1 MRFILLFMTRTPSMK
16 VEKWIT
22 VEELKERIRKK
33 EKDVKVLNRLHFIN
47 YLYNGVSVPE
57 ASEKLGITKVTGYN
71 WLERWNEDGYEG
83 IIPRF
88 AGGRPSKLTDQE
100 KNQLKELLKKRDDW
114 TTKEIRNLICKRFG
128 VEYSLKQV
136 RIILRNLG
144 LKFARP
150 YPKDYRRPPD
160 AEEQLKKT

>member
-1 MRFILLFMTRTPSMK
+1 MSRNPSMK

-22 VEELKERIRKK
+22 SEELKNRIRAK
-33 EKDVKVLNRLHFIN
+33 EKDVKVLNRLHFMN
-47 YLYNGVSVPE
+47 YLYSRCSVPE

-71 WLERWNEDGYEG
+71 WLERWNEEGYEG
-83 IIPRF
+83 LIPRF
-88 AGGRPSKLTDQE
+88 AGGRPSKLTDTE
-100 KNQLKELLKKRDDW
+100 KNQLKEILKERDDW
-114 TTKEIRNLICKRFG
+114 TTKEIRKLICDRFN

-136 RIILRNLG
+136 GIILKNLG
-144 LKFARP
+144 MKFGKP

>member
-1 MRFILLFMTRTPSMK
+1 MSRNPSMK

-22 VEELKERIRKK
+22 SEELKKRIREK
-33 EKDVKVLNRLHFIN
+33 EKDVKVLNRLHFMN
-47 YLYNGVSVPE
+47 YLYSGCSVPE

-83 IIPRF
+83 LIPRF
-88 AGGRPSKLTDQE
+88 AGGRPSKLTDEE
-100 KNQLKELLKKRDDW
+100 KSQLKEILKERDDW
-114 TTKEIRNLICKRFG
+114 TTKEIRNLICERFG

-136 RIILRNLG
+136 GIILRNMG
-144 LKFARP
+144 MKFGKP
-150 YPKDYRRPPD
+150 YHKDYRRPKD

>member
-1 MRFILLFMTRTPSMK
+1 MSRNPSMK

-22 VEELKERIRKK
+22 SEELKRRIREK
-33 EKDVKVLNRLHFIN
+33 EKDVKVLNRLYFMN
-47 YLYNGVSVPE
+47 YLYSDCSVPE

-83 IIPRF
+83 LIPRF
-88 AGGRPSKLTDQE
+88 AGGRPSKLTDTE
-100 KNQLKELLKKRDDW
+100 KRQLKETLKERDDW
-114 TTKEIRNLICKRFG
+114 TTKEIRKLICDRFG

-136 RIILRNLG
+136 GIILRNMG
-144 LKFARP
+144 MKFGKP
-150 YPKDYRRPPD
+150 YPKDYRRPKD

>member
-1 MRFILLFMTRTPSMK
+1 MFMTRTPSMK

-22 VEELKERIRKK
+22 AEELKKRIRKK
-33 EKDVKVLNRLHFIN
+33 EKDVKVLNRLHFMN
-47 YLYNGVSVPE
+47 YLYSGLSVPE

-88 AGGRPSKLTDQE
+88 AGGRPSKLTDEE
-100 KNQLKELLKKRDDW
+100 KIELKEILKERDDW
-114 TTKEIRNLICKRFG
+114 TTKEIRKLICDEFN

-136 RIILRNLG
+136 GIILRNLG

-150 YPKDYRRPPD
+150 YPKDYRRPQN

>member
-1 MRFILLFMTRTPSMK
+1 MSRTPSMK
-16 VEKWIT
+16 IEKWIT
-22 VEELKERIRKK
+22 SEELKKRIREK
-33 EKDVKVLNRLHFIN
+33 EKDVKVLNRLHLMN
-47 YLYNGVSVPE
+47 YLYNCCSIPE

-71 WLERWNEDGYEG
+71 WVERWNEDGYEG

-88 AGGRPSKLTDQE
+88 AGGRPSKLTDEE
-100 KNQLKELLKKRDDW
+100 KNQFKELLKESDDW
-114 TTKEIRNLICKRFG
+114 TTKKIRKLICDRFG

-144 LKFARP
+144 LKFGKP

>member
-1 MRFILLFMTRTPSMK
+1 MSRNPSMK

-22 VEELKERIRKK
+22 SEELKKRIRDK
-33 EKDVKVLNRLHFIN
+33 EKDVKVLNRLYFMN
-47 YLYNGVSVPE
+47 NLYNGCSVPD

-83 IIPRF
+83 LIPRF
-88 AGGRPSKLTDQE
+88 AGGRPSKLTDEE
-100 KNQLKELLKKRDDW
+100 KSQLKEILKERDDW
-114 TTKEIRNLICKRFG
+114 TTKEIRKLIYDRFK

-144 LKFARP
+144 MKFSKNLP
-150 YPKDYRRPPD
+150 
-160 AEEQLKKT
+160 